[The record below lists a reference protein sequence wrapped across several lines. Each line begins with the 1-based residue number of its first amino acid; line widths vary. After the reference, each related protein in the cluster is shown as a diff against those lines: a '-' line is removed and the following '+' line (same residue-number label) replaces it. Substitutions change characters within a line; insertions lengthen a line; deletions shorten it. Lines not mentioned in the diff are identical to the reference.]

1 MHKDLLSF
9 TYLFL
14 SEFLGHAIF
23 FAYKNITIY
32 HKQDGLNTFPPL
44 ISMAWNIKL
53 LLHFLFLN
61 LIYIQVLQFIGRED
75 VNQYVVISYTMLVS
89 EKAELEIEVI
99 LIIIKFRP
107 KKRTGDLWLKLFSP
121 EEAAFQK
128 FWVHFQNWKKKDLFF
143 RQ

>member
-14 SEFLGHAIF
+14 SEFLGRASF

-32 HKQDGLNTFPPL
+32 HKQDGFNTFPPL

-99 LIIIKFRP
+99 FIIIKFCP
-107 KKRTGDLWLKLFSP
+107 KKRTGDLWLKLFFL
-121 EEAAFQK
+121 EEAAFEK
-128 FWVHFQNWKKKDLFF
+128 FWVHFQNWKKEIFF
-143 RQ
+143 